1 MLEFGSPLDSQFAV
15 ARTSQSPF
23 PLAAKLAERL
33 RNKTSSDKQIPFR
46 LRVLTG
52 KDGGKNNEEQQF
64 NKSEEH
70 KKR

>member
-1 MLEFGSPLDSQFAV
+1 MLL
-15 ARTSQSPF
+15 T
-23 PLAAKLAERL
+23 LAAKLAERL